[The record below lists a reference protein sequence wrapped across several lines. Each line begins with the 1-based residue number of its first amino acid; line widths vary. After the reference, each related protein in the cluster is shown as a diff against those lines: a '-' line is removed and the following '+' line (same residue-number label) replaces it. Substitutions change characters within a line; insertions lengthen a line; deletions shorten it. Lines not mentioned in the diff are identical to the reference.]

1 MPNLKPTPSLGS
13 YSQTWGG
20 LTLTEN
26 EHTELVSLTSI
37 QNEETKFAKAFET
50 NFNAKP
56 PQPNT
61 FENFENG
68 MAFWTSSGQC
78 WVMAQGKNPNLDK
91 DLGSKMEGSA
101 YAVLLTDGWTSLTL
115 IGAQSY
121 DVLERFIPLDI
132 RKAPINFASR
142 TSAHHIAVI
151 ILKFS
156 DTEFQ
161 LLTPR
166 SSAQSFL
173 EGLTHTIDNV
183 LLKFN

>member
-1 MPNLKPTPSLGS
+1 VPNLKPTPSLGS

-26 EHTELVSLTSI
+26 KHTELVSLTSI

-50 NFNAKP
+50 NFNVKP

-68 MAFWTSSGQC
+68 IAFWTSPGQC
-78 WVMAQGKNPNLDK
+78 WVIVQDENPNLDK
-91 DLGSKMEGSA
+91 YLHSKMDGSA

-115 IGAQSY
+115 TGAQSY

-166 SSAQSFL
+166 SSAKSFL
-173 EGLTHTIDNV
+173 EGLSHTIDNV
-183 LLKFN
+183 FAQF

>member
-1 MPNLKPTPSLGS
+1 MDGT
-13 YSQTWGG
+13 
-20 LTLTEN
+20 
-26 EHTELVSLTSI
+26 
-37 QNEETKFAKAFET
+37 
-50 NFNAKP
+50 
-56 PQPNT
+56 
-61 FENFENG
+61 
-68 MAFWTSSGQC
+68 
-78 WVMAQGKNPNLDK
+78 
-91 DLGSKMEGSA
+91 A

-115 IGAQSY
+115 RGAQSY

-142 TSAHHIAVI
+142 TNAHHIAVI

-183 LLKFN
+183 LAQV